1 MKKSVLLCMLM
12 FGLSLQFVKANGI
25 VASNV
30 SLQGQNITNQ
40 TWQVQFDLSWNNSWR
55 DGINYDAAWVFIKF
69 RIHTGPWTHA
79 IINTSGF
86 STGTGT
92 GTELRISPDFMGAI
106 VNRSA
111 NGSGTYAVTGMQLQ
125 WNYGVSNVQNTDLPQ
140 VRVFAIE
147 MVQIPEGPFAIGDGN
162 GSSESSGALGVADNR
177 YYTVTTE
184 LSPPLRSD
192 HTFSNGNNILRI
204 DGDGGVD
211 NNGDGV
217 IDNPNYPVGYNA
229 FFIMKYNITQEQYAD
244 FLTTLLPTQAAPR
257 YQGSPGYRFR
267 ISSSGGLFFTDRPD
281 RACNF
286 LSWADGIAYT
296 DWAGLRPFTETE
308 FEKACRGQLMPVL
321 NEFAWGTASHSPT
334 YAGSSPADATART
347 TISGTEDGTE
357 TTLSAS
363 NNVHWFMRYFGNT
376 TTSGTTGGT
385 YVITGGDDGSG
396 NSTTAGPVR
405 VGLVVDASGG
415 SRVNGGLSYYG
426 VVDLSGN
433 VTEQMFNITTSD
445 GRQFNGSHGN
455 GSIASD
461 GTANVSGWPSGG
473 NGFKGYTNSHYSGTS
488 GYYFTNIYNN
498 VITMKVSS
506 RNNMQNN
513 LDRFDHSGFRCAR
526 SQWW

>member
-162 GSSESSGALGVADNR
+162 GSSESLNALGVADNKW
-177 YYTVTTE
+177 YMVTTE
-184 LSPPLRSD
+184 LSPPLRAD
-192 HTFSNGNNILRI
+192 AVFSNGNNILRI

-211 NNGDGV
+211 NNGDGI
-217 IDNPNYPVGYNA
+217 IDNANYPVGYKA
-229 FFIMKYNITQEQYAD
+229 FFMMKYEITQEQYAD
-244 FLTTLLPTQAAPR
+244 FLTTLLPTQSAPR
-257 YQGSPGYRFR
+257 YQITNTRRYT
-267 ISSSGGLFFTDRPD
+267 IQSSGGLFFTSRGD
-281 RACNF
+281 RACNYM
-286 LSWADGIAYT
+286 SWADGIAYS

-308 FEKACRGQLMPVL
+308 FEKACRGQLAPVL
-321 NEFAWGTASHSPT
+321 NEFAWGSTSYSPSYSDNT
-334 YAGSSPADATART
+334 NNNSTRT
-347 TISGTEDGTE
+347 VISGSEDGTE
-357 TTLSAS
+357 TTTLST
-363 NNVHWFMRYFGNT
+363 NNFHSFTYYFIST
-376 TTSGTTGGT
+376 HT
-385 YVITGGDDGSG
+385 YAMTGGDGGDHI
-396 NSTTAGPVR
+396 STSGPVR
-405 VGLVVDASGG
+405 VGLHVESSGG
-415 SRVNGGLSYYG
+415 TRQSGGLSYYG

-433 VTEQMFNITTSD
+433 LSEQMINITTIN
-445 GRQFNGSHGN
+445 GRQFTGTHGN
-455 GSIASD
+455 GEIDAN
-461 GTANVSGWPSGG
+461 GNANVSGWPSSG
-473 NGFKGYTNSHYSGTS
+473 NGYKGAGSNSNYL
-488 GYYFTNIYNN
+488 NN
-498 VITMKVSS
+498 TASNVRFGDLLPSLYVSD
-506 RNNMQNN
+506 RRNMQT
-513 LDRFDHSGFRCAR
+513 LLGRMDHAGFRCAR